1 MNERESSRRVYTGI
15 CESVCVDLSL
25 LKSLFSI
32 NLTISTVVG
41 VVFLVAN
48 AAVAVLLVIGIVVVV
63 CLF

>member
-1 MNERESSRRVYTGI
+1 M
-15 CESVCVDLSL
+15 CVDLSL

-41 VVFLVAN
+41 VVFFVAN
-48 AAVAVLLVIGIVVVV
+48 AAVAVLLVIGIVVV

>member
-1 MNERESSRRVYTGI
+1 MSVRVRGEFI
-15 CESVCVDLSL
+15 PVFVRVCVCVDLSL

-32 NLTISTVVG
+32 NLTISTVVV

-48 AAVAVLLVIGIVVVV
+48 AAVAVLLVNGIVVV

>member
-32 NLTISTVVG
+32 NLTISTVV

-48 AAVAVLLVIGIVVVV
+48 AAVAVLLVIGIVVV